1 LNIDEV
7 LNLIAKFDIVFTKRR
22 QYNTNR
28 LLIGFYIQKTLTIDK
43 TSMHSGSSGT
53 TKMVDHA
60 STPIIVDSAEVEI
73 LRAFRKQGRISRTE
87 VARMTGWSKAKASQ
101 EILSLVDRGILVE
114 VGEGASQGGRRPR
127 LLRINPQLG
136 YIVGMDIGATSLEIA
151 LADVSGQIVQRCSEA
166 ADVRNKP
173 EQVLGRCVEV
183 VNQLCRAQGIPTGQV
198 LGIGVG
204 VPGPVDFAHGVLVA
218 PPLMMDWENFPI
230 RSFFNDAF
238 PSAFVIVDNDVNIMA
253 LGEQRAGDGMG
264 VDHFIFV
271 KIGTGIGAGIISNGK
286 IHRGSDG
293 CAGDIGHICVDKQGP
308 VCRCGNQGCLEAMA
322 AGPAIAEK
330 AMQVA
335 LSGRSPLLHKMLEA
349 NGGSLSPEDV
359 NAACREGDEAA
370 LEIIRT
376 SGQMVG
382 DVLAGLVN
390 FFNPSIIFVGGGIAN
405 FGNHLLVAIRRAVLR
420 RSLPLATSHLSINFS
435 RASSNAGIIGAIAL
449 VLEYLFMV
457 EDDPHLIVWKTDENH
472 NSLRGGAPNL

>member
-1 LNIDEV
+1 MCPDPFV
-7 LNLIAKFDIVFTKRR
+7 
-22 QYNTNR
+22 NTE
-28 LLIGFYIQKTLTIDK
+28 KA
-43 TSMHSGSSGT
+43 S
-53 TKMVDHA
+53 HA
-60 STPIIVDSAEVEI
+60 VAPIIVDSAEAEI
-73 LRAFRKQGRISRTE
+73 LSTLRKQSRISRTE
-87 VARMTGWSKAKASQ
+87 VSRITGWSKAKTSQ
-101 EILSLVDRGILVE
+101 EILSLMDRGFLIE

-136 YIVGMDIGATSLEIA
+136 YIVGIDIGATSLEMA
-151 LADVSGQIVQRCSEA
+151 LADVTGQIVQRCSEA
-166 ADVRNKP
+166 TDVRNRP
-173 EQVLGRCVEV
+173 EQVLGRCIEL
-183 VNQLCRAQGIPTGQV
+183 VNQLCRAQATPSDQI

-204 VPGPVDFAHGVLVA
+204 VPGPVDFARGVLVA

-230 RSFFNDAF
+230 RSFFNDTF

-271 KIGTGIGAGIISNGK
+271 KIGTGIGAGIISNGR

-330 AMQVA
+330 ATQVA
-335 LSGRSPLLHKMLEA
+335 LSDRSPLLRKMLDA
-349 NGGSLSPEDV
+349 NGGILSPEDV

-370 LEIIRT
+370 LEIIRA
-376 SGQMVG
+376 SGQMIG

-390 FFNPSIIFVGGGIAN
+390 FFNPSHIFVGGGIAN

-420 RSLPLATSHLSINFS
+420 RSLPLATTHLSIHFS
-435 RASSNAGIIGAIAL
+435 RAGSNAGIIGANAL

-457 EDDPHLIVWKTDENH
+457 EDDPHLIVWKADETRK
-472 NSLRGGAPNL
+472 SSKGGAPNL